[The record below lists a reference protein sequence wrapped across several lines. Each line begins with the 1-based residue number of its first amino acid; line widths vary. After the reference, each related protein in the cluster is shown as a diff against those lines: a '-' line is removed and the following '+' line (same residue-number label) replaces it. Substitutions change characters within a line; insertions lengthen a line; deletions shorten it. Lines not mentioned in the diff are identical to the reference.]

1 MNFIRK
7 HGIFYEKKK
16 KQINIVLD
24 ALEEVKGKDI
34 ITLDVTRLTDVMDT
48 MIVASGSSNR
58 QVKALA
64 NTVIEDAKKAG
75 FQPMG
80 VEGMESGEWVL
91 VDLGDIVVHL
101 MHPTTR
107 EFYELEK
114 LWSIRPNDPILA
126 SE

>member
-1 MNFIRK
+1 M
-7 HGIFYEKKK
+7 KKK
-16 KQINIVLD
+16 LISIVLD

-34 ITLDVTRLTDVMDT
+34 VTLDVTSLTGVMDT

-114 LWSIRPNDPILA
+114 LWSNKPNDFIRA